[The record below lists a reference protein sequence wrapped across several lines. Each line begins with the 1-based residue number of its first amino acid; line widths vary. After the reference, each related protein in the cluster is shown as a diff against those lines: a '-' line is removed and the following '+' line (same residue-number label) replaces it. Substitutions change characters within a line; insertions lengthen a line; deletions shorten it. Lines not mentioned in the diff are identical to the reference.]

1 MELSSRLIPRKFV
14 ETACVDG
21 GDAGISMAKMK
32 VVHRWRSPT
41 TLLIVAR
48 AGIGMEGRRE
58 MS

>member
-14 ETACVDG
+14 ETACVDD
-21 GDAGISMAKMK
+21 GDTGISMAKMK

-41 TLLIVAR
+41 TLIVGR